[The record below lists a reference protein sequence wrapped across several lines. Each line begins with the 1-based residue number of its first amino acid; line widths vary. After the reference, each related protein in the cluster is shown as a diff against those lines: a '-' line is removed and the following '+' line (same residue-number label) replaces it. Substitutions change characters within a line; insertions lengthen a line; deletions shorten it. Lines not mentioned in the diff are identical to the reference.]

1 MPIHHSVIT
10 EYAFNVDLESGPDF
24 GAVEMLEGEVNTLV
38 TSVVDQ
44 RVALLHAASSLIQLD
59 PGLAAV
65 RVDSEYPALAE
76 VRTELLHGDVKGKA
90 GHVDAGVELGVV
102 PFLLLVLLVA
112 LPLLLLLFRGQ
123 LLSQA

>member
-1 MPIHHSVIT
+1 
-10 EYAFNVDLESGPDF
+10 
-24 GAVEMLEGEVNTLV
+24 MLEGEVNTLV